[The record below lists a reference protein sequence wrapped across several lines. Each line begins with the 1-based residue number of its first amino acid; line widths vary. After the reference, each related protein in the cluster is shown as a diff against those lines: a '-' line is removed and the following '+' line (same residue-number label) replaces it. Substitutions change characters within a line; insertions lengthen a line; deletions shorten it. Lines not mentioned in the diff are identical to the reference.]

1 MATPNP
7 LNPLVVQSD
16 RTALLEVA
24 SPLYRDARDEL
35 ALFAELEKSPEHF
48 HTYRITP
55 LSIWNAAA
63 AGLGADR
70 VIASLE
76 RFSKYDVPQ
85 NVSAEIRDLMARYGK
100 VRLVRDAE
108 TEELRLVC
116 DDRPVIVEIAR
127 SPLSSK
133 FLIGPRGTNA
143 HAVDPAARGEVKRA
157 LLKLGF
163 PVEDLAGYVDGAP
176 LEVEVRSSLANGEP
190 FALRAYQRE
199 AVENFWAGG
208 SLRGG
213 SGVVALPCGAGKTI
227 VGIGVIALLKTRTL
241 VLTTNIT
248 ALRQWKSELLE
259 RTTLREDEV
268 GEYSGERKEIRP
280 VTIATYQ
287 ILTHRKAKTDEF
299 SHFGI
304 FFQNQWGLIVYDEVH
319 LLPAPIFRVTAEIQ
333 ARRRLGLTATLVRED
348 GKEEDVFTL
357 IGPKRHDVPWKV
369 LERQG
374 WIAPARCIEVRLPL
388 AEHRKMEH
396 ALAAPRDKFRIA
408 AENEGKV
415 PLVKS
420 LVRRHADDL
429 VLVIGQY
436 LSQLRFLAR
445 VLDAP
450 LLTGATPND
459 TRERLYAD
467 FKEGRVRCLVVSKVA
482 NFAVDLP
489 EANVAIQVSGTFGS
503 RQEEAQRLGR
513 ILRPKRDKSKGGAT
527 FYSLVTRDSR
537 EQDFASKRQL
547 FLAEQ
552 GYGYEIRDSREFL
565 LDAPTDADP
574 DPGAGAGT
582 AAAAPS

>member
-1 MATPNP
+1 MGAPKPENP
-7 LNPLVVQSD
+7 LIVQSD

-35 ALFAELEKSPEHF
+35 ALFAELEKSPEHL

-63 AGLGADR
+63 AGLSAER
-70 VIASLE
+70 VVASLE

-85 NVSAEIRDLMARYGK
+85 NVAAEIRDLMSRYGK
-100 VRLVRDAE
+100 VRLVRDAA
-108 TEELRLVC
+108 TQELRLVS
-116 DDRPVIVEIAR
+116 DDRAVVVEIAR

-133 FLIGPRGTNA
+133 FLLGPRGTNA

-176 LEVEVRSSLANGEP
+176 LAVEVRSELANGAP
-190 FALRAYQRE
+190 FALRAYQKE

-241 VLTTNIT
+241 VLTTSIT
-248 ALRQWKSELLE
+248 AVRQWRAELLE
-259 RTTLREDEV
+259 KTTLREDEI

-304 FFQNQWGLIVYDEVH
+304 FFRNDWGLIVYDEVH
-319 LLPAPIFRVTAEIQ
+319 LLPAPVFRVTAEIQ

-388 AEHRKMEH
+388 AEHRKMEY

-408 AENEGKV
+408 AENEEKV
-415 PLVKS
+415 PLVKA
-420 LVRRHADDL
+420 LAARHADDL

-436 LSQLRFLAR
+436 LDQLRFLAR
-445 VLDAP
+445 VLGAP
-450 LLTGATPND
+450 ILTGSTPNEA
-459 TRERLYAD
+459 RERLYSE

-513 ILRPKRDKSKGGAT
+513 ILRPKRSREKDGGGAT
-527 FYSLVTRDSR
+527 FYSIVTRDSR

-547 FLAEQ
+547 FLTEQ
-552 GYGYEIRDSREFL
+552 GYAYEIRDAREFL
-565 LDAPTDADP
+565 PAAPE
-574 DPGAGAGT
+574 AGA
-582 AAAAPS
+582 AEPAAP